1 MAVGSGRGNPPASG
15 GVVAKLDPIASVEET
30 KNWVRRY
37 FSFVV
42 LGIFAFEVF
51 ATIIGA
57 IILLCEDKA
66 DHIDKLIQ
74 VMAFVVTPTVTVLG
88 SVCGYFFGTR
98 GRHDAL

>member
-1 MAVGSGRGNPPASG
+1 MATESGAPSTSG
-15 GVVAKLDPIASVEET
+15 GVVAKVDPIASIEET

-42 LGIFAFEVF
+42 LGIFAFEVV

-57 IILLCEDKA
+57 FILLIEDKA

-74 VMAFVVTPTVTVLG
+74 VMAFVVTPTVAVLG
-88 SVCGYFFGTR
+88 SVCGFFFGTH
-98 GRHDAL
+98 GKHDAI